1 MYRIHF
7 AGRAERAFRKLS
19 PEVQRRLDPA
29 ILALA
34 DDPRPPGCL
43 KLPSQTQGVSY
54 GPVRGAVFGVVL
66 HRGKAV
72 FYDCLYRAQMTST
85 ERAAL
90 PQPTERRLNF
100 RPRNAGQTRQV

>member
-19 PEVQRRLDPA
+19 PDVQRRLDPA

-43 KLPSQTQGVSY
+43 KLS
-54 GPVRGAVFGVVL
+54 GPDSLWRIRVGNYRIVYQIQDQMLLILVVNVG
-66 HRGKAV
+66 HRREI
-72 FYDCLYRAQMTST
+72 YR
-85 ERAAL
+85 
-90 PQPTERRLNF
+90 
-100 RPRNAGQTRQV
+100 

>member
-34 DDPRPPGCL
+34 ANPRPPGCL
-43 KLPSQTQGVSY
+43 KFS
-54 GPVRGAVFGVVL
+54 GPDSLWRIRVGDYRIVYQIQDAVVL
-66 HRGKAV
+66 ILVVNVGHRR
-72 FYDCLYRAQMTST
+72 DIYR
-85 ERAAL
+85 
-90 PQPTERRLNF
+90 
-100 RPRNAGQTRQV
+100 

>member
-34 DDPRPPGCL
+34 DNPRPPGCL
-43 KLPSQTQGVSY
+43 KLS
-54 GPVRGAVFGVVL
+54 GPDSLWRIRVGGYRIVYQIQDEILLILVVNVG
-66 HRGKAV
+66 RRREI
-72 FYDCLYRAQMTST
+72 YR
-85 ERAAL
+85 
-90 PQPTERRLNF
+90 
-100 RPRNAGQTRQV
+100 

>member
-19 PEVQRRLDPA
+19 PDVQRRLDPA

-43 KLPSQTQGVSY
+43 KLS
-54 GPVRGAVFGVVL
+54 GPDSR
-66 HRGKAV
+66 
-72 FYDCLYRAQMTST
+72 
-85 ERAAL
+85 
-90 PQPTERRLNF
+90 
-100 RPRNAGQTRQV
+100 